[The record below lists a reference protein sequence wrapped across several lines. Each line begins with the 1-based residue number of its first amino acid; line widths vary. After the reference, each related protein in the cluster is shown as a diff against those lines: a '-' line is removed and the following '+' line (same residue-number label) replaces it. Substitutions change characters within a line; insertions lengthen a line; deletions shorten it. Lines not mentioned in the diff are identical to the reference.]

1 MKRVLL
7 LVLVSFL
14 SISWA
19 VAQAPKW
26 MKKTRKAV
34 FSIVTYNDKDEILQT
49 GNGFFVDSKGVGVSK
64 YTLFENAH
72 RAVVIDTDGKSMNVE
87 SIMGVDDMYDVIK
100 FKVDIPK
107 SVEALIPA
115 VGVPKEGETVYLLGY
130 ASQQKEESE
139 VGKVKEVSKV
149 GNYNYYTLNLPLK
162 EKMISCP
169 VMNEKGEVLGL
180 SQEAVGNENFISY
193 AVDVN
198 YIINQSISA
207 LSFND
212 LSLKKIGIKKALPEK
227 VDDALIFLYLASSQ
241 VQGEEYLNLL
251 SDFIASFPQH
261 TEGYVR
267 RANYVAFQGAN
278 ANMKEVENDMNKALS
293 VAENKDEVYYNYAL
307 LIYNYAL
314 TKIDDIPSGWSF
326 SDAENIINK
335 GLAIKNLPVYKQ
347 LKGDIKFAMTN
358 YSDAFDLYQEVNQ
371 SDMASPA
378 SFYSAAKAK
387 ELMGADA
394 KEILVLL
401 DSCVSRLPEH
411 VSETEATYFLE
422 RAQLLSSME
431 EYRKAMTD
439 YDSFYNATGGKVNDV
454 FYYLRGQ
461 VARDSKLFQK
471 ALDDFSEALLL
482 NPNEVIYHIELGAT
496 NIRVGR
502 NEDAQQNFLNAIK
515 LNPEYSEAYRLL
527 GVAQMQM
534 KNKSEAC
541 KNFHK
546 AKELNDTLA
555 DDLIKRYCE

>member
-1 MKRVLL
+1 MRRVLI

-14 SISWA
+14 GMGWV
-19 VAQAPKW
+19 VAQSPKW
-26 MKKTRKAV
+26 VKKTRKAV
-34 FSIVTYNDKDEILQT
+34 FSIVTYNDKDEILRT
-49 GNGFFVDSKGVGVSK
+49 GNGFFVDNKGVGVSQ

-72 RAVVIDTDGKSMNVE
+72 RAVIIDTDGKSMDVE

-107 SVEALIPA
+107 SVEALVPA
-115 VGVPKEGETVYLLGY
+115 TIEPKEGETVYLLGY
-130 ASQQKEESE
+130 ASQQKDEGEI
-139 VGKVKEVSKV
+139 GKIKEVAKV

-180 SQEAVGNENFISY
+180 SQEASSDENLISY

-198 YIINQSISA
+198 YIMNQSISA

-212 LSLKKIGIKKALPEK
+212 LSLKKIGIKKALPDK
-227 VDDALIFLYLASSQ
+227 VDDALIFLYLVSSQ
-241 VQGEEYLNLL
+241 VRGEEYLNLL
-251 SDFIASFPQH
+251 NDFIASFPQH
-261 TEGYVR
+261 TEGYIR
-267 RANYVAFQGAN
+267 RANYVAFQEKN
-278 ANMKEVENDMNKALS
+278 ANMKGVESDMDKALNIS
-293 VAENKDEVYYNYAL
+293 DNKDDVYYNYAL

-314 TKIDDIPSGWSF
+314 MKVDDIPSGWTF
-326 SDAENIINK
+326 SDAENMINK

-358 YSDAFDLYQEVNQ
+358 YAEAFDLYQEVNQ
-371 SDMASPA
+371 SDMASSA

-387 ELMGADA
+387 ELLGGEA
-394 KEILVLL
+394 KEVLALL
-401 DSCVSRLPEH
+401 DSCVNRLPKQ
-411 VSETEATYFLE
+411 VSEAEASYYLE

-439 YDSFYNATGGKVNDV
+439 YDSFYSVMGGQVNDV

-461 VARDSKLFQK
+461 VAREGKLFQK
-471 ALDDFSEALLL
+471 ALDDFSEALEL

-515 LNPEYSEAYRLL
+515 INPEYSEAYRLL
-527 GVAQMQM
+527 GVSQMQM